1 MTPRHLSPPVPVTSH
16 LIAVCF
22 AGLFCLAPLSF
33 YLCWLAGVNRRDK
46 PTVVSGVWDF
56 VGVFASLFGFLLVGG
71 AVLLSFVSN
80 NGRLFTDGNADRLKM
95 VFEVQWLTW
104 LALIIGY
111 TGLVVIVVV
120 AGLRGRR
127 HSLAV
132 YNLDADT
139 AERVVVAALERSG
152 LVAERTG
159 DLWVETAANRQRLL
173 LVKTFHGT
181 SHTTIRLVCPQARVR
196 EDIER
201 HLRSEL
207 AATETAPSPAAPWF
221 TSTAIA
227 TVMVV
232 LSSVGMIAF
241 LVFFAR

>member
-1 MTPRHLSPPVPVTSH
+1 MTAQ

-33 YLCWLAGVNRRDK
+33 YLCWLAGVNRRAQ
-46 PTVVSGVWDF
+46 PTVVSGLWDF
-56 VGVFASLFGFLLVGG
+56 VGVFAALLGFLLVGG

-95 VFEVQWLTW
+95 VFELQWLTW
-104 LALIIGY
+104 LVLLIGY
-111 TGLVVIVVV
+111 TGLVLIVVA

-132 YNLDADT
+132 YNLDADA
-139 AERVVVAALERSG
+139 AERVIVAALERSG
-152 LVAERTG
+152 LPARRMG
-159 DLWVETAANRQRLL
+159 DLWVETAANGRRLL
-173 LVKTFHGT
+173 EVKTFHGT
-181 SHTTIRLVCPQARVR
+181 AHTTIRLVCPHGRTR

-207 AATETAPSPAAPWF
+207 AATETAPGPAAPWF

-227 TVMVV
+227 SVMVV
-232 LSSVGMIAF
+232 LACVGMIAF
-241 LVFFAR
+241 VVFFGR